1 MRNAGPFILVLLL
14 ANNGQAA
21 TDGFQPQMITLP
33 ADATASRFADIDN
46 DRRLDLLAVDP
57 VAKQLLVYRQR
68 PTGFAN
74 SPDQIIAIAPRTS
87 WIALHDVDAH
97 PGLELVMSTAAGI
110 VYHRQTAGVFES
122 EP

>member
-1 MRNAGPFILVLLL
+1 MMRNAGLFILVLLL
-14 ANNGQAA
+14 ANNSQAA

-33 ADATASRFADIDN
+33 ADATASRFADFDN

-74 SPDQIIAIAPRTS
+74 SPDQIISIAPRPS
-87 WIALHDVDAH
+87 SIALHDVAGQ
-97 PGLELVMSTAAGI
+97 PGPDL
-110 VYHRQTAGVFES
+110 
-122 EP
+122 